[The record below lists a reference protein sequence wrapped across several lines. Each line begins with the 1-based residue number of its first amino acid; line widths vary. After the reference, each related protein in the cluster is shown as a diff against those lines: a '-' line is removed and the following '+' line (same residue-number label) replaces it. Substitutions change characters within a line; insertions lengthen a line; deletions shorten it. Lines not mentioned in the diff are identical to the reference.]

1 MLAPLRPRII
11 WVVFR
16 FHPSITSSNAAA
28 KGDINLFLL
37 SYWGWKHHFQVKGC
51 LKTVFWTLQLILCCQ
66 IVQIMVEK
74 GHLQIMYLKAG
85 LDGEREARLCCINS
99 EQDSPRKLWKD
110 PFRRQQKRRVVSS
123 PTLSK
128 TVKKWWSNAAQCCRI
143 LALLCDFHLQI
154 MRLNYTYFSTHLNQC
169 IKLIMH
175 QRHTYT
181 LGAAAVDCSDSF
193 TEFLHSTGFFFPST
207 DRDTSPTN

>member
-1 MLAPLRPRII
+1 MQRQKETRICFY
-11 WVVFR
+11 WV
-16 FHPSITSSNAAA
+16 AEAE
-28 KGDINLFLL
+28 
-37 SYWGWKHHFQVKGC
+37 KHHFQVKGC
-51 LKTVFWTLQLILCCQ
+51 LKMVFWTLQMILCCQ
-66 IVQIMVEK
+66 IVQIMVKK

-85 LDGEREARLCCINS
+85 LDGECEARLFRVNS

-110 PFRRQQKRRVVSS
+110 PFRVQQKRRAVSS

-128 TVKKWWSNAAQCCRI
+128 TVKKWWSNAAQCSRI
-143 LALLCDFHLQI
+143 PALLCDFHLQI

-193 TEFLHSTGFFFPST
+193 TEFLHSTVFFFFLSLH
-207 DRDTSPTN
+207 RHRYVSH